1 MRQGERE
8 DAVGGP
14 ERRGWAVEFQ
24 KFEELEGK
32 LKILVSEYLAQKTK
46 IQELEELLKN
56 KITETEEVNGRL
68 KGLKEERDAV
78 RAKVDSLLDLLQD
91 VSIPQ

>member
-1 MRQGERE
+1 M
-8 DAVGGP
+8 
-14 ERRGWAVEFQ
+14 EFQ
-24 KFEELEGK
+24 KFEELEEK
-32 LKILVSEYLAQKTK
+32 LRILVNEYLSQKRK

-56 KITETEEVNGRL
+56 KITEIEEANGKL

-78 RAKVDSLLDLLQD
+78 RAKVDSLLDLLHD